1 MIINLKQ
8 INLSDSDNIKLD
20 KINYNFD
27 QLVANGGGP
36 MGSTGPVGDQ
46 GATGITGAQGY
57 QGPIGLT
64 GAQGTPGANTTAYWK
79 NIAGGGN
86 VPVDTILPIHN
97 PSVSTHPPV
106 VSVGFISTDPEY
118 GTGQNVTGGQLPYQ
132 WIINRRSNY
141 LHNLRFT
148 SSDVIGNSFN
158 FRMEKVQN
166 SSVNKFTM
174 GFQNIAD
181 TALIWHAQKHIF
193 IDNTTGNSLLEIS
206 DSSITYYKDV
216 EFDRPVTV
224 NGQLKIGNANA
235 AVDKIAVAADNAG
248 TVIFKSIDELGGI
261 VPYGT
266 IVSILPSVFSNNQN
280 FVNSESV
287 TLANVNDILKI
298 SVGKGINN
306 YAGWYICNGKT
317 WLGGTSQLQHTV
329 PDLNS
334 FSYTIQ
340 DNQST
345 INLNSQGSVSVS
357 NTETHLVGG
366 ADINMTAVNPAP
378 SVYGI
383 GSQVFTTDTTIS
395 SAAGTTFKIKKL
407 PQIIYLGDDNCYWQ
421 DSGGNQAPS
430 GTNTYTVDDLNNTTT
445 GSQSVT
451 VTTQQAVQG
460 SSFIQYIQVT
470 AASGYYFSST
480 PSSSNFTVTSGYAV
494 SAVTIG
500 SGANPTTFTLTVQ
513 VTNHGVPGASR
524 LITWNSSSFVSVF
537 PNSTVKYAHPSWTS
551 AIDSVTN
558 GSVYQ
563 VYDLGTD
570 PNSAGT
576 LTATGSVTA
585 LTGTVRYIKY
595 VLKADDY
602 FYKFISPSTS
612 NVSFTLVSPTTSN
625 ITVHSVTGNDFYVTL
640 IIKDSNFG
648 SVNPG
653 GTTNQYA
660 HITASATAYTDA
672 VDSSG
677 SGTPSGSFNRTISGS
692 TSPLSISMFGVVRLR
707 PGAGTVKIRFRAIS
721 YNCIGGGSA
730 QCSHNGVNATVNF
743 VPITSTGN
751 QTAIAYPASWTAL
764 DNATL
769 NFSGTPTIN
778 SGSGCSSGTAALEVQ
793 YSSDGEVT
801 WRSFGA

>member
-181 TALIWHAQKHIF
+181 TAIIWHAQKHIF
-193 IDNTTGNSLLEIS
+193 IDNTTGNPLLEIS

-216 EFDRPVTV
+216 EFDRPVTI
-224 NGQLKIGNANA
+224 NGQLKIGSANA

-357 NTETHLVGG
+357 NTENHLVGG
-366 ADINMTAVNPAP
+366 ADINMTL
-378 SVYGI
+378 S
-383 GSQVFTTDTTIS
+383 
-395 SAAGTTFKIKKL
+395 
-407 PQIIYLGDDNCYWQ
+407 
-421 DSGGNQAPS
+421 
-430 GTNTYTVDDLNNTTT
+430 
-445 GSQSVT
+445 
-451 VTTQQAVQG
+451 
-460 SSFIQYIQVT
+460 
-470 AASGYYFSST
+470 
-480 PSSSNFTVTSGYAV
+480 
-494 SAVTIG
+494 
-500 SGANPTTFTLTVQ
+500 
-513 VTNHGVPGASR
+513 
-524 LITWNSSSFVSVF
+524 LI
-537 PNSTVKYAHPSWTS
+537 
-551 AIDSVTN
+551 
-558 GSVYQ
+558 
-563 VYDLGTD
+563 
-570 PNSAGT
+570 
-576 LTATGSVTA
+576 
-585 LTGTVRYIKY
+585 
-595 VLKADDY
+595 
-602 FYKFISPSTS
+602 
-612 NVSFTLVSPTTSN
+612 
-625 ITVHSVTGNDFYVTL
+625 
-640 IIKDSNFG
+640 
-648 SVNPG
+648 
-653 GTTNQYA
+653 
-660 HITASATAYTDA
+660 HI
-672 VDSSG
+672 
-677 SGTPSGSFNRTISGS
+677 
-692 TSPLSISMFGVVRLR
+692 
-707 PGAGTVKIRFRAIS
+707 
-721 YNCIGGGSA
+721 
-730 QCSHNGVNATVNF
+730 
-743 VPITSTGN
+743 
-751 QTAIAYPASWTAL
+751 
-764 DNATL
+764 
-769 NFSGTPTIN
+769 
-778 SGSGCSSGTAALEVQ
+778 
-793 YSSDGEVT
+793 
-801 WRSFGA
+801 